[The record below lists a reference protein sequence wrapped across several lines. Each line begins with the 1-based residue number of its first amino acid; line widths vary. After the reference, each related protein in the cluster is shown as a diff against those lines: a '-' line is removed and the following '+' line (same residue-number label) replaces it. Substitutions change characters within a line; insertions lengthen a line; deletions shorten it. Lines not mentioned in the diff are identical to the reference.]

1 MKHKKLLSFFAAGCI
16 VFSVANAQS
25 SNKLVLNK
33 GQKIQVDNSMKSVIS
48 MEMMGQSM
56 EMTSDVLMINQ
67 VEVKDKS
74 DTAYTVNSAITK
86 MTTNG
91 SAMGQNYT
99 FDSDKK
105 EDLESE
111 IGKALKG
118 QINVTKEMHFNKAG
132 ELTSVTKTTDS
143 SAASGSPLD
152 MMKSMTSAGGDE
164 SGGISEIFKVLPKGK
179 KVGDSWSD
187 SLISADAKLYR
198 TYTLKEL
205 KGDDAIVTLSGKQT
219 TNKKV
224 EQQGMEVNVTMDSK
238 IAGEM
243 TVDQKTGI
251 VKQRSLTMDGTGNAD
266 AMGQAIPLTT
276 KITSTT
282 SVKNL

>member
-1 MKHKKLLSFFAAGCI
+1 MKHKKLLFFFAAGCI
-16 VFSVANAQS
+16 AFSAVSAQS
-25 SNKLVLNK
+25 ANKLVLNK
-33 GQKIQVDNSMKSVIS
+33 GQKIQVDNSVKSVIS

-74 DTAYTVNSAITK
+74 ETAYTVNSAITK

-105 EDLESE
+105 EDLDTD

-118 QINVTKEMHFNKAG
+118 QINVTKEMHFNNNG
-132 ELTSVTKTTDS
+132 ELTSVTKATDT

-164 SGGISEIFKVLPKGK
+164 SGGISEIFKVLPQGK

-187 SLISADAKLYR
+187 SLISADAKLHR
-198 TYTLKEL
+198 TYILKEI
-205 KGDDAIVTLSGKQT
+205 KGDDAVIALSGTQT
-219 TNKKV
+219 TSKKV

-243 TVDQKTGI
+243 TVDVKTGI